1 MPAGFR
7 RRFHFSGNPV
17 NQALSYWTGTETV
30 TNSYPPLVSWVTPWR
45 LSAYNRSILNL
56 MKFRLLATI
65 MALLASAHTARV
77 QAMFPPETDNAALR
91 YWFALAEV
99 LEPPDDDATQH
110 LFGETIT
117 GRVAWDE
124 AKLGPILDS
133 NLDAL
138 RTMQRATKLPVC
150 NWGFDDFRRG
160 AATPVWFPMRARLLS
175 HLNELEGIRE
185 MAHGDS
191 RAAVNTW
198 LAGVHFG
205 QDVSRSG
212 PVIAALVAHAIILDN
227 LHPLRDSARQGKLNE
242 EQKTELSVVV
252 KAMPE
257 DGFDWGAAWGVEFAI
272 GDQFLQKSR
281 TTGKPESDDRIRA
294 YEEYMLAAQAAL
306 REPPAE
312 AKSRIANLES
322 KLRRLGKVEQNLI
335 PSLRGTNEARI
346 LLATAHQELMQALST
361 K

>member
-1 MPAGFR
+1 
-7 RRFHFSGNPV
+7 
-17 NQALSYWTGTETV
+17 
-30 TNSYPPLVSWVTPWR
+30 
-45 LSAYNRSILNL
+45 

-65 MALLASAHTARV
+65 LAVLASAHTARA

-99 LEPPDDDATQH
+99 AEPPVDDTTQH
-110 LFGETIT
+110 LFGETVA

-124 AKLGPILDS
+124 AQLGPVLDS
-133 NLDAL
+133 HLDAL
-138 RTMQRATKLPVC
+138 RTMQQGTKLPAC
-150 NWGFDDFRRG
+150 NWGFDYHHGERM
-160 AATPVWFPMRARLLS
+160 PVWFGMRARLLS
-175 HLNELEGIRE
+175 RLNALQGIRE

-191 RAAVNTW
+191 RTAVDTW

-212 PVIAALVAHAIILDN
+212 PMIAAMIAHAIILDN
-227 LHPLRDSARQGKLNE
+227 LQRLVDSARQGKLNE

-252 KAMPE
+252 KAMPA
-257 DGFDWGAAWGVEFAI
+257 DGFDWGASWGVEFAI

-281 TTGKPESDDRIRA
+281 TTGKPESDDKIRA
-294 YEEYMLAAQAAL
+294 YEEYMMAAQAAL

-312 AKSRIANLES
+312 AESQIADFES
-322 KLRRLGKVEQNLI
+322 KLRRLGKVEQLLI
-335 PSLRGTNEARI
+335 PGLRVINEARI
-346 LLATAHQELMQALST
+346 RLTTAHQEVMQALST

>member
-1 MPAGFR
+1 
-7 RRFHFSGNPV
+7 
-17 NQALSYWTGTETV
+17 
-30 TNSYPPLVSWVTPWR
+30 
-45 LSAYNRSILNL
+45 

-65 MALLASAHTARV
+65 MAVLASAHTARA
-77 QAMFPPETDNAALR
+77 QAMFPPQTDNAALR

-99 LEPPDDDATQH
+99 REPPDDEATRH
-110 LFGETIT
+110 LFGETIA

-133 NLDAL
+133 NRDAL
-138 RTMQRATKLPVC
+138 RSMQQATKLPVC
-150 NWGFDDFRRG
+150 NWGFDYRNG
-160 AATPVWFPMRARLLS
+160 AAIPTWFGMRARLLS
-175 HLNELEGIRE
+175 HLNALYGIRE

-191 RAAVNTW
+191 RTAVDTW

-212 PVIAALVAHAIILDN
+212 PVIAALIAHAIILDN
-227 LHPLRDSARQGKLNE
+227 LHPLRDSAQQGKLNE
-242 EQKTELSVVV
+242 EQKTELAVVV
-252 KAMPE
+252 KTIPE
-257 DGFDWGAAWGVEFAI
+257 DGFDWGAAWGLEFAI

-281 TTGKPESDDRIRA
+281 TTGKPESDDKIRA
-294 YEEYMLAAQAAL
+294 YDGYMLAAQAAL

-312 AKSRIANLES
+312 ANSRIADLES
-322 KLRRLGKVEQNLI
+322 NLRRLGKVEQNLI

>member
-1 MPAGFR
+1 
-7 RRFHFSGNPV
+7 
-17 NQALSYWTGTETV
+17 
-30 TNSYPPLVSWVTPWR
+30 
-45 LSAYNRSILNL
+45 
-56 MKFRLLATI
+56 MKFRLLATMI
-65 MALLASAHTARV
+65 AVLASAHTARA

-91 YWFALAEV
+91 YWFALAE
-99 LEPPDDDATQH
+99 LGEPDDATRD

-124 AKLGPILDS
+124 TKLGPILDS

-138 RTMQRATKLPVC
+138 RSMQRATKLPVC
-150 NWGFDDFRRG
+150 NWGFDYLNGSR
-160 AATPVWFPMRARLLS
+160 TPIWFGMRARLLS
-175 HLNELEGIRE
+175 RLNALQGIRE

-191 RAAVNTW
+191 RTAVDTW

-212 PVIAALVAHAIILDN
+212 PMIAALIANAIILDN
-227 LHPLRDSARQGKLNE
+227 LNPLRDSARQGKLNQ

-252 KAMPE
+252 KTMPE

-272 GDQFLQKSR
+272 GDQYLQKSR
-281 TTGKPESDDRIRA
+281 TTGKPESDDKIRA

-306 REPPAE
+306 REQPAE
-312 AKSRIANLES
+312 AKSRIADLES
-322 KLRRLGKVEQNLI
+322 KLRQLDKVEQSLI
-335 PSLRGTNEARI
+335 PSLRGTNESRI
-346 LLATAHQELMQALST
+346 RLATAHRELMQALST

>member
-1 MPAGFR
+1 
-7 RRFHFSGNPV
+7 
-17 NQALSYWTGTETV
+17 
-30 TNSYPPLVSWVTPWR
+30 
-45 LSAYNRSILNL
+45 

-65 MALLASAHTARV
+65 IAVFASAHTARA

-99 LEPPDDDATQH
+99 LEPPEDEATQH
-110 LFGETIT
+110 LFGETMT

-124 AKLGPILDS
+124 TKLAPILDS

-138 RTMQRATKLPVC
+138 RTMQLATKLPVC
-150 NWGFDDFRRG
+150 NWGFDYQNG
-160 AATPVWFPMRARLLS
+160 ARTPVWFLMRARLLS
-175 HLNELEGIRE
+175 HLNALQGIRE

-191 RAAVNTW
+191 RKAVDTW

-205 QDVSRSG
+205 QDMSRGG

-227 LHPLRDSARQGKLNE
+227 LHPLRDSAQQGKLNE

-252 KAMPE
+252 KTMPE

-281 TTGKPESDDRIRA
+281 TASKPESDDKIRA

-306 REPPAE
+306 REPLAE
-312 AKSRIANLES
+312 AKSRIADLES
-322 KLRRLGKVEQNLI
+322 KLRRLGKVEQSLI

-346 LLATAHQELMQALST
+346 LLATAHQELMQALSA

>member
-1 MPAGFR
+1 
-7 RRFHFSGNPV
+7 
-17 NQALSYWTGTETV
+17 
-30 TNSYPPLVSWVTPWR
+30 
-45 LSAYNRSILNL
+45 
-56 MKFRLLATI
+56 MKFRLLVTM
-65 MALLASAHTARV
+65 MAVLASAHTARA

-91 YWFALAEV
+91 YWSALVEV
-99 LEPPDDDATQH
+99 QEPPHDDATQH

-124 AKLGPILDS
+124 TKLGSILDF

-138 RTMQRATKLPVC
+138 RTMQQATKLPVC
-150 NWGFDDFRRG
+150 DWGFDYRHG
-160 AATPVWFPMRARLLS
+160 ARMPVEFGMRARLLS
-175 HLNELEGIRE
+175 RLNALQGIRE

-191 RAAVNTW
+191 RTAVDTW

-205 QDVSRSG
+205 QDMSRGG
-212 PVIAALVAHAIILDN
+212 PMITALIAHAIILDN
-227 LHPLRDSARQGKLNE
+227 LQRLVDSARQGKLNE

-252 KAMPE
+252 KTIPE

-272 GDQFLQKSR
+272 GDQYLQKSR
-281 TTGKPESDDRIRA
+281 TTGKPESDDKIRG

-312 AKSRIANLES
+312 AKSRVDDLES
-322 KLRRLGKVEQNLI
+322 KIRRLGKVEQIMI
-335 PSLRGTNEARI
+335 PSLRLANEARI
-346 LLATAHQELMQALST
+346 RLATAQQELMQALSA

>member
-1 MPAGFR
+1 
-7 RRFHFSGNPV
+7 
-17 NQALSYWTGTETV
+17 
-30 TNSYPPLVSWVTPWR
+30 
-45 LSAYNRSILNL
+45 

-65 MALLASAHTARV
+65 AAVLASAQIARA
-77 QAMFPPETDNAALR
+77 QATFPPETDNAALR

-99 LEPPDDDATQH
+99 REPDDATRD

-124 AKLGPILDS
+124 KKLGPILDS

-138 RTMQRATKLPVC
+138 RSMQRATKLPVC
-150 NWGFDDFRRG
+150 NWGFDYRNGER
-160 AATPVWFPMRARLLS
+160 TPVWFLMRAGLLS
-175 HLNELEGIRE
+175 RLNALQGIRE

-191 RAAVNTW
+191 RTAVDTW

-205 QDVSRSG
+205 QELSRSG
-212 PVIAALVAHAIILDN
+212 PVIAAMVAHTIILDN
-227 LHPLRDSARQGKLNE
+227 LDPLRDSARQGKLNE

-252 KAMPE
+252 KTMPE
-257 DGFDWGAAWGVEFAI
+257 DGFDWGAAWGLEFTI
-272 GDQFLQKSR
+272 GDQFLQKAR
-281 TTGKPESDDRIRA
+281 TTGKPESDDKIRA

-312 AKSRIANLES
+312 AKSRIADLDS

-335 PSLRGTNEARI
+335 PSLRGANEARI
-346 LLATAHQELMQALST
+346 LLATAHQELMQALSA

>member
-1 MPAGFR
+1 
-7 RRFHFSGNPV
+7 
-17 NQALSYWTGTETV
+17 
-30 TNSYPPLVSWVTPWR
+30 
-45 LSAYNRSILNL
+45 
-56 MKFRLLATI
+56 
-65 MALLASAHTARV
+65 
-77 QAMFPPETDNAALR
+77 MFPPETDNAALR

-99 LEPPDDDATQH
+99 REPPDDDATRH
-110 LFGETIT
+110 LLGEAIT

-124 AKLGPILDS
+124 TKLAPILDS

-138 RTMQRATKLPVC
+138 RTMQLATKLPVC
-150 NWGFDDFRRG
+150 NWGFDYRNG
-160 AATPVWFPMRARLLS
+160 AATPIWFGMRAGLLS
-175 HLNELEGIRE
+175 HLNALQGIRE

-191 RAAVNTW
+191 RTAVDTW

-212 PVIAALVAHAIILDN
+212 PAITALIAHAIILDN

-242 EQKTELSVVV
+242 GQKTELSVVV
-252 KAMPE
+252 KAIPE
-257 DGFDWGAAWGVEFAI
+257 DGFDWGVAWGVEFAI

-281 TTGKPESDDRIRA
+281 TTGKPERDDKIRA

-312 AKSRIANLES
+312 AKSRIADLES
-322 KLRRLGKVEQNLI
+322 KLRRLGEVEQNLI

>member
-1 MPAGFR
+1 MLYLDP
-7 RRFHFSGNPV
+7 
-17 NQALSYWTGTETV
+17 
-30 TNSYPPLVSWVTPWR
+30 
-45 LSAYNRSILNL
+45 

-65 MALLASAHTARV
+65 MAVLASAHTARA

-91 YWFALAEV
+91 YWFALAKV
-99 LEPPDDDATQH
+99 QEPPDDDATRH
-110 LFGETIT
+110 LFGETFA

-124 AKLGPILDS
+124 TKLGPILDS
-133 NLDAL
+133 NHDAL
-138 RTMQRATKLPVC
+138 RTMQRATKLPAC
-150 NWGFDDFRRG
+150 NWGFDYRNG
-160 AATPVWFPMRARLLS
+160 ATNPIWFGMRARLLS
-175 HLNELEGIRE
+175 HLNALQGMRE
-185 MAHGDS
+185 MAHGNS
-191 RAAVNTW
+191 RTAVDTW

-212 PVIAALVAHAIILDN
+212 PVIAALIAHAIILDN
-227 LHPLRDSARQGKLNE
+227 LHPLRDSAQQGKLNE

-252 KAMPE
+252 KTVPE

-281 TTGKPESDDRIRA
+281 TTGKPESNDKIHA

-306 REPPAE
+306 RAPPAE
-312 AKSRIANLES
+312 AKSRIADLES
-322 KLRRLGKVEQNLI
+322 NLRRLGKVELNLI

>member
-1 MPAGFR
+1 
-7 RRFHFSGNPV
+7 
-17 NQALSYWTGTETV
+17 
-30 TNSYPPLVSWVTPWR
+30 
-45 LSAYNRSILNL
+45 

-65 MALLASAHTARV
+65 MVVLASAHTARA
-77 QAMFPPETDNAALR
+77 QASFPPETDNAALR
-91 YWFALAEV
+91 YWYALAEV
-99 LEPPDDDATQH
+99 REPPDDATRH
-110 LFGETIT
+110 LFGETVA

-124 AKLGPILDS
+124 EKLGPILDS
-133 NLDAL
+133 NRDAL

-150 NWGFDDFRRG
+150 NWGFDYRNG
-160 AATPVWFPMRARLLS
+160 AAFGPWFGMRAVLLS
-175 HLNELEGIRE
+175 HLNKLQGIRE

-191 RAAVNTW
+191 RTAVDTW

-205 QDVSRSG
+205 QDVSRGG
-212 PVIAALVAHAIILDN
+212 PVIAAMIAHTIILDN
-227 LHPLRDSARQGKLNE
+227 VNPLRDSARQGKLNE

-272 GDQFLQKSR
+272 GDQFLRKSQ
-281 TTGKPESDDRIRA
+281 TTGKPESDDMIRA

-312 AKSRIANLES
+312 AKSRIADLES
-322 KLRRLGKVEQNLI
+322 KLPRLGEAEQNLI
-335 PSLRGTNEARI
+335 PNIRATNEARI
-346 LLATAHQELMQALST
+346 RLATAHQELMQALST

>member
-1 MPAGFR
+1 MYL
-7 RRFHFSGNPV
+7 NP
-17 NQALSYWTGTETV
+17 
-30 TNSYPPLVSWVTPWR
+30 
-45 LSAYNRSILNL
+45 

-65 MALLASAHTARV
+65 IAVLASAHTARA
-77 QAMFPPETDNAALR
+77 QAMFPSETDNAALR

-99 LEPPDDDATQH
+99 REPPDDDATRH
-110 LFGETIT
+110 LFGETIA

-124 AKLGPILDS
+124 TKLGPILDS
-133 NLDAL
+133 NNDAL

-150 NWGFDDFRRG
+150 NWGFDYRNG
-160 AATPVWFPMRARLLS
+160 AAIPPWFAVRARLLS
-175 HLNELEGIRE
+175 HLNELQGIRE

-191 RAAVNTW
+191 RTAVDTW

-212 PVIAALVAHAIILDN
+212 PIIAALIAHAIILHN

-242 EQKTELSVVV
+242 EQKTELSVVA
-252 KAMPE
+252 KTMPE
-257 DGFDWGAAWGVEFAI
+257 DGFDWGAAWGLEFAI
-272 GDQFLQKSR
+272 GNQFLQKSR
-281 TTGKPESDDRIRA
+281 TTGKPESDDKIRA

-306 REPPAE
+306 REPPVE
-312 AKSRIANLES
+312 AKSRVDDLES
-322 KLRRLGKVEQNLI
+322 KIRRLGKVEQNLI

>member
-1 MPAGFR
+1 
-7 RRFHFSGNPV
+7 
-17 NQALSYWTGTETV
+17 
-30 TNSYPPLVSWVTPWR
+30 
-45 LSAYNRSILNL
+45 

-65 MALLASAHTARV
+65 MVVLASAGAARA
-77 QAMFPPETDNAALR
+77 QATFPPETDNAALR
-91 YWFALAEV
+91 YWFALAEL
-99 LEPPDDDATQH
+99 LEPPDDVQTRH
-110 LFGETIT
+110 LFGDTIA

-138 RTMQRATKLPVC
+138 RTMQRATKLPVS
-150 NWGFDDFRRG
+150 NWGFDYRNG
-160 AATPVWFPMRARLLS
+160 AATPVWFGMRARLLS
-175 HLNELEGIRE
+175 HLNALQGIRE

-191 RAAVNTW
+191 RTAVNTW

-212 PVIAALVAHAIILDN
+212 PVIVALIAQAIVLDN
-227 LHPLRDSARQGKLNE
+227 LQPLRDSARQGKLSE
-242 EQKTELSVVV
+242 ELKIELSKVVN
-252 KAMPE
+252 AMPQ
-257 DGFDWGAAWGVEFAI
+257 DGFDWGTAWGVEFAI

-281 TTGKPESDDRIRA
+281 TTGKPESDDKIRA

-312 AKSRIANLES
+312 AKSHVDDLES
-322 KLRRLGKVEQNLI
+322 KIRRLGKVEQNLI
-335 PSLRGTNEARI
+335 PSLRGTNDVRI
-346 LLATAHQELMQALST
+346 RLATAHEELLRALTS